1 MAWRLRTGTTRD
13 HGTIGRRRFLR
24 LAAGTVAASPFA
36 GVGGATRKAYAQ
48 KVKLRFLTGTAYPEF
63 QKVFQSQAE
72 RYVKQHPNVEV
83 SVDLAGWEEVVAK
96 SAKAFAAGTP
106 YDVTEIPSDETFF
119 NLQQKGLYAPV
130 TDLVKELGGDTYFI
144 PSILGFAQHKGEYWG
159 LPLRQTVLVH
169 WYHKAWYDEAGLRW
183 PGSWD
188 EFITKARTLTSP
200 AKERYGAMV
209 PLATAYFP
217 TTWVVSLIWMNG
229 GHIVDAKGQVAF
241 DSPATYGA
249 IDFVRKLWEFAPPG
263 AAQYNA
269 PEMRSTFVQGKVAD
283 TYYSS
288 FLLPSD
294 LEKFNPALAGK
305 VDIAPLVPPKA
316 GGEIMSRMTG
326 AYMTISA
333 KTPSPKEAR
342 DLARFLVQPDNLIE
356 WNSGLMESQA
366 FTIHA
371 ALRSDRVLSHPM
383 VRKYQDW
390 FNRYQEY
397 AQRYGRPVTQE
408 NKGVVTPKTAEI
420 LGDLLLPKCLQEVI
434 LQKQDIE
441 KTVKKYADFMRKVVA
456 RPA

>member
-1 MAWRLRTGTTRD
+1 MGERLRKSTGID
-13 HGTIGRRRFLR
+13 RRAFLKAVTG
-24 LAAGTVAASPFA
+24 AAAASPFA

-48 KVKLRFLTGTAYPEF
+48 RVRLRFLTATAYPEF

-72 RYVKQHPNVEV
+72 RYSKQTPNVEV

-96 SAKAFAAGTP
+96 SAKAFAGGTP
-106 YDVTEIPSDETFF
+106 YDVTEVPSDETFF

-130 TDLVKELGGDTYFI
+130 TDLVRELGGDRYFV
-144 PSILGFAQHKGEYWG
+144 PNILGFAQHKGEYWG

-169 WYHKAWYDEAGLRW
+169 WYHKAWYDEAGLKW

-188 EFITKARTLTSP
+188 EFLRKAKTLTDP
-200 AKERYGAMV
+200 QKERYGAMV

-217 TTWVVSLIWMNG
+217 STWVVSLIWMNG
-229 GHIVDAKGQVAF
+229 GHIVDAGGQVAF
-241 DSPATYGA
+241 DSPATYEA
-249 IDFVRKLWEFAPPG
+249 IEFVRKLWEYAPPG
-263 AAQYNA
+263 SAQYNA
-269 PEMRSTFVQGKVAD
+269 PEMRSTFIQGKVAD

-294 LEKFNPALAGK
+294 VEKFNPGLAGK
-305 VDIAPLVPPKA
+305 VDIAPLVPSKA
-316 GGEIMSRMTG
+316 GGEIMARMTG

-333 KTPSPKEAR
+333 KTPHPKEAR
-342 DLARFLVQPDNLIE
+342 DFARYLVQPDNLIE

-371 ALRSDRVLSHPM
+371 ALKSDRVLSHPM

-390 FNRYQEY
+390 FVRYQEY
-397 AQRYGRPVTQE
+397 AQKHGRPVTQE

-420 LGDLLLPKCLQEVI
+420 LGDLLLAKCLQEVI
-434 LQKQDIE
+434 LQKQDVE
-441 KTVKKYADFMRKVVA
+441 KTVKKYAELMRKVVA

>member
-1 MAWRLRTGTTRD
+1 MLKRLQAESRSEPRLS
-13 HGTIGRRRFLR
+13 RRRFL
-24 LAAGTVAASPFA
+24 TIVAASAAASPLA
-36 GVGGATRKAYAQ
+36 GAGGATRTAYAQQ

-72 RYVKQHPNVEV
+72 RYGKQNPNVEV

-119 NLQQKGLYAPV
+119 NLQQKGLWAPV
-130 TDLVKELGGDTYFI
+130 TELVKDLGGESYFI
-144 PSILGFAQHKGEYWG
+144 PRILSFAQHKGEYWG
-159 LPLRQTVLVH
+159 LPVRQTVLVH
-169 WYHKAWYDEAGLRW
+169 WYHKAWYDEAGLKW
-183 PGSWD
+183 PASWE
-188 EFITKARTLTSP
+188 EFLNKAKVLTDSR
-200 AKERYGAMV
+200 KERYGAMV

-229 GHIVDAKGQVAF
+229 GHIVDAKGEVAF
-241 DSPATYGA
+241 DSPATYAA

-263 AAQYNA
+263 SAQYNA
-269 PEMRSTFVQGKVAD
+269 PEMRSTFVQSKVAD
-283 TYYSS
+283 TYYST

-294 LEKFNPALAGK
+294 IEKFNPALAGK

-326 AYMTISA
+326 AYITVSA
-333 KTPSPKEAR
+333 KTPHPKEAR
-342 DLARFLVQPDNLIE
+342 DFARYLVQPDHLIE

-366 FTIHA
+366 FTIQA
-371 ALRSDRVLSHPM
+371 ALKSDKVLGHPV
-383 VRKYQDW
+383 VRKYNDW
-390 FNRYQEY
+390 FTRYQDY
-397 AQRYGRPVTQE
+397 AQKYGRPVTQE

-434 LQKQDIE
+434 LQKQDVD
-441 KTVKKYADFMRKVVA
+441 KTVKKYAELMRKVVA